1 MRGVWCAGACWGG
14 VIVWGAET
22 TRGGVREV
30 GTCGAGANC
39 GAAEAGAGM
48 LGAGTGE
55 AIGRLICS
63 LAVLWSSSWPMTRVV
78 KTLSMATALT
88 TMTSRYLF
96 DCAQ

>member
-1 MRGVWCAGACWGG
+1 MM
-14 VIVWGAET
+14 IWGAEV

-30 GTCGAGANC
+30 GTCGAGAHC
-39 GAAEAGAGM
+39 GGAEAGAGM

-63 LAVLWSSSWPMTRVV
+63 FAALWSCCWPMTRVV
-78 KTLSMATALT
+78 NTLSMATALT
-88 TMTSRYLF
+88 TMTRRCLF